1 MTQAVH
7 DLLEQHF
14 DTVFASP
21 DGIAKLREL
30 ILTLAMKGK
39 LVEQNPN
46 DPSASEL
53 LKAIEKE
60 KQQFVKVGKIKKPK
74 ALPPIEQADAP
85 YALPKGW
92 IWTRLGNIGNIFNGN
107 SINAIEKETKYAGA
121 NGLPYIATKDVGYG
135 LDELDY
141 KNGIYIPESE
151 EKFKIAHQGAVLICA
166 EGGSAGK
173 KCGIAEQDVCFGNKL
188 FANEPYG
195 GISSKFI
202 LYLYLSPL
210 FREAFAGAMAGIIGG
225 VSIAKFM
232 ELPIPIPPLREQ
244 HRIVTRI
251 DQLMDRCDE
260 MERLKK
266 SLDER
271 RIAVNLSAIRKLLDD
286 DFDAGRSFIEQNFFQ
301 LYSVKENVAEL
312 RNAILQLAVMGRLV
326 PQDPSAQSADWLLKE
341 IEEEKLRLINEKK
354 IKKQKSLREISSDE
368 APFSLPRGWVWCR
381 VASCI
386 DSSRDISYGIIK
398 LEAEPKAGGI
408 PTLRCSDVKPGYI
421 ELANVRSV
429 SPEVEAPYVRTRLQG
444 GEVLVNIRG
453 TLGGVALVP
462 KELAGYNIA
471 REVAM
476 LPVHPRIS
484 ANYMVN
490 VIASP
495 FFWRMIEANLKGI
508 AYKGLNLNILRDFV
522 IPLPPH
528 EEQVRIVS
536 RVKYLME
543 LCDSLDREIRAA
555 TRKQGALLNAV
566 MAQV

>member
-1 MTQAVH
+1 M
-7 DLLEQHF
+7 
-14 DTVFASP
+14 
-21 DGIAKLREL
+21 
-30 ILTLAMKGK
+30 
-39 LVEQNPN
+39 
-46 DPSASEL
+46 
-53 LKAIEKE
+53 
-60 KQQFVKVGKIKKPK
+60 
-74 ALPPIEQADAP
+74 
-85 YALPKGW
+85 
-92 IWTRLGNIGNIFNGN
+92 
-107 SINAIEKETKYAGA
+107 
-121 NGLPYIATKDVGYG
+121 
-135 LDELDY
+135 
-141 KNGIYIPESE
+141 
-151 EKFKIAHQGAVLICA
+151 
-166 EGGSAGK
+166 
-173 KCGIAEQDVCFGNKL
+173 
-188 FANEPYG
+188 
-195 GISSKFI
+195 
-202 LYLYLSPL
+202 
-210 FREAFAGAMAGIIGG
+210 
-225 VSIAKFM
+225 
-232 ELPIPIPPLREQ
+232 
-244 HRIVTRI
+244 
-251 DQLMDRCDE
+251 
-260 MERLKK
+260 
-266 SLDER
+266 
-271 RIAVNLSAIRKLLDD
+271 
-286 DFDAGRSFIEQNFFQ
+286 
-301 LYSVKENVAEL
+301 
-312 RNAILQLAVMGRLV
+312 
-326 PQDPSAQSADWLLKE
+326 
-341 IEEEKLRLINEKK
+341 
-354 IKKQKSLREISSDE
+354 
-368 APFSLPRGWVWCR
+368 WCR

>member
-1 MTQAVH
+1 MTQQLH

-14 DTVFASP
+14 DAAFSAP

-30 ILTLAMKGK
+30 ILNLGMQGK

-46 DPSASEL
+46 DPPASEL
-53 LKAIEKE
+53 LKEIEKE
-60 KQQFVKVGKIKKPK
+60 KHQLVKVGQIKKPK
-74 ALPPIEQADAP
+74 ALPAIEQAAAP
-85 YALPKGW
+85 YALPKSW
-92 IWTRLGNIGNIFNGN
+92 IWTRLGNIGNVFNGN
-107 SINAIEKETKYAGA
+107 SINTDVKESRYTGVD
-121 NGLPYIATKDVGYG
+121 GLPYIATKDVGYG
-135 LDELDY
+135 LDALDY
-141 KNGIYIPESE
+141 KNGVYIPKSE
-151 EKFKIAHQGAVLICA
+151 EKFKIARQGSVLICA

-173 KCGIAEQDVCFGNKL
+173 KCGVTDQDICFGNKL
-188 FANEPYG
+188 FANEPFG
-195 GISSKFI
+195 GIPSKFI

-210 FREAFAGAMAGIIGG
+210 FKEAFSEAMTGIIGG

-232 ELPIPIPPLREQ
+232 ELPIPIPPLQEQ
-244 HRIVTRI
+244 YRIVARI
-251 DQLMDRCDE
+251 DELMDRCAE

-266 SLDER
+266 ILDEK
-271 RIAVNLSAIRKLLDD
+271 RIALNLVAIKKLLEN
-286 DFDAGRSFIEQNFFQ
+286 DFDSGWSFIEQNFFH

-312 RNAILQLAVMGRLV
+312 RNTILQLAVMGRLV
-326 PQDPSAQSADWLLKE
+326 PQDPSAQSADGLLKE
-341 IEEEKLRLINEKK
+341 IEEEELRLLNEKK
-354 IKKQKSLREISSDE
+354 IKKHNPLREISSDE
-368 APFSLPRGWVWCR
+368 TPFPLPRGWVWCR

-386 DSSRDISYGIIK
+386 DRLRDISYGIIK

-421 ELANVRSV
+421 ELANVRRV
-429 SPEVEAPYVRTRLQG
+429 SPDVEAPYVRTRLQG

-462 KELAGYNIA
+462 NELAGYNIA

-495 FFWRMIEANLKGI
+495 FFWRMIESNLKGI

-522 IPLPPH
+522 IPLPPY

-536 RVKYLME
+536 RVKYLIG
-543 LCDSLDREIRAA
+543 LCSSLEREIEAA
-555 TRKQGALLNAV
+555 TRKQGAILNAL